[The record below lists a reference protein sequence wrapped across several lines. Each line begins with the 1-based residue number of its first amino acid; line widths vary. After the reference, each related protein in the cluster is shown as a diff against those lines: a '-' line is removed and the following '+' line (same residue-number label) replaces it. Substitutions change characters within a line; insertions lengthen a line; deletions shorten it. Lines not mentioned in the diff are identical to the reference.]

1 MSDVYNVPDTL
12 PELTRE
18 LVRLRQKPST
28 QARFKAYPMM
38 LKRFDELLNECDD
51 VATLRE
57 IIDLDDGYYLLAGY
71 RQRVLEKW
79 LSLERTPQ
87 VLRLYAMQLLLF
99 GDVDAFGEADTDVD
113 ERVAALNAEADAIE
127 NQV

>member
-1 MSDVYNVPDTL
+1 MGEIDLPDTL

-28 QARFKAYPMM
+28 QVRFKAYPMM
-38 LKRFDELLNECDD
+38 LKRFDELLD
-51 VATLRE
+51 VCEDVTTLRE
-57 IIDLDDGYYLLAGY
+57 IIALDDGYYLLAGY

-79 LSLERTPQ
+79 LSLERTSQ

-99 GDVDAFGEADTDVD
+99 GDVDDFGEADTNVD
-113 ERVAALNAEADAIE
+113 ARVAALNAEADSIE